1 KQGSIKMNGLPIT
14 YEKRSIESELK
25 AEQTDG
31 KRKLFG
37 FIPYNKRSV
46 DMYGIYEEI
55 APGAFKKSI
64 SERNVVALVNH
75 DATKVLGSLGA
86 GTLRF
91 DDRDDGLYIEVD
103 LPDTTYARDA
113 YEVIARGDIKT
124 MSFGFQPIIT
134 ETRSEAGVDIV
145 TLKEVKLFEVSFM
158 VAFPAYEDTTS
169 VAVTRST
176 ISTIK
181 KERGIDFGEAITV
194 LAKPELTAYDKAKLA
209 AVVRAIA
216 SILNQGEQDPQAQA
230 QEQAEP
236 AETTQPSEEQRAI
249 EDLETLVVLE
259 TLI

>member
-1 KQGSIKMNGLPIT
+1 MKGLPIN

-46 DMYGIYEEI
+46 DMYGFYEEI

-134 ETRSEAGVDIV
+134 ETRSEAGVDDIV

-181 KERGIDFGEAITV
+181 QVRGIDLGEAITV
-194 LAKPELTAYDKAKLA
+194 LSKPELTVEDKGKLA
-209 AVVRAIA
+209 AVVRAITT
-216 SILNQGEQDPQAQA
+216 ILEPGNQEPQAQA
-230 QEQAEP
+230 QAQTEP
-236 AETTQPSEEQRAI
+236 AETTQSDDEQRALA
-249 EDLETLVVLE
+249 DLENLVELE
-259 TLI
+259 TMI